1 MAKDGSVEATLVDF
15 LQARAEEFGGRDAL
29 LFRPGFRYRRWSYA
43 DIWEG
48 AGRIAAMLQQRGL
61 SRGDRAL
68 IWGPNCPQW
77 VLALFGCLRAGVIVV
92 PIDLRSPREF
102 VENVASRV
110 DARLSFVSRVTPG
123 YHRELGVPE
132 IDFEDLEALSEDMPA
147 PTPVDIGPDDLAE
160 VMFTSGTTGDPKGVM
175 LTHRNITANMASV
188 VQVAPGKGS
197 DRLMSILPL
206 SHMLEQMGGLL
217 VPMTA
222 GANITYPAARQATV
236 LFRTMKER
244 RVTTM
249 VLVPQLLDLFMKGI
263 EREVRR
269 QGKEVLW
276 AKLMKVAALAPFPVR
291 RVLFR
296 QVHKKLGGR
305 LSFIFAGGAPLDP
318 DLGAKWNLLGVDVV
332 QGYGATETSPVITCH
347 SQDSPRYDSPG
358 PPVPG
363 VEVKIAGDGEVLVRG
378 ENVTQGYWN
387 APEAT
392 ASSFE
397 DGWYKTGDQGE
408 FDEEGCLHLK
418 GRKKDMIVLGSGLNV
433 YPEDIEAM
441 LVKHDAVEDAAVVG
455 LPRQSGPEVH
465 AALIVPDAAR
475 APDAVA
481 WANGRLA
488 EHQRVRGFTVWPDE
502 DFPRTHTLKVK
513 KALLT
518 DVLLSEDGA
527 ESDSPARQPAQEGP
541 SLEGL
546 IAEIAEIPV
555 AQVADDKTLDGDL
568 GHGLAEACRAPVRH
582 RGGARRLPGRVS
594 NGAGYHRRGPGNDGR
609 RGVPDARGEEVRAV
623 GDELVV
629 QAAPGRHPAR
639 GHIPGSQAAV
649 RLQGGGSFADRGPG
663 RSGALRGKSLP
674 AARQRPDHQGHAAAS
689 PQAPVHRGLGGAVE
703 QPRVPHHPSAA
714 RKRLPLLEGGRG
726 AREPGE
732 HGPHPGRRLV
742 SPHLPRGRADRRW
755 PHAPLQGRHGS
766 RRRGVGHTRRAPQ
779 ARHPED
785 RLANRLPHVQQGR
798 RGGALRPSH
807 QLPAR
812 HNLRTGDRQV
822 RGSGEG
828 AVEWRAGLAFTIL
841 YPTFDEDC
849 ACSG

>member
-15 LQARAEEFGGRDAL
+15 LQVRAEEFGDRDAL
-29 LFRPGFRYRRWSYA
+29 LFRPGFRYQRWSYA
-43 DIWEG
+43 DLWEG
-48 AGRIAAMLQQRGL
+48 AGRIAAMLQARGL
-61 SRGDRAL
+61 AKGDRAL

-77 VLALFGCLRAGVIVV
+77 VLALFGCLRAGVIIV
-92 PIDLRSPREF
+92 PLDLRSPREF

-110 DARLSFVSRVTPG
+110 DARLSFVSRVTPS
-123 YHRELGVPE
+123 YHGELGVPE
-132 IDFEDLEALSEDMPA
+132 IDFEELEALSEDMPA
-147 PTPVDIGPDDLAE
+147 PAPVDIGPDDLAE

-188 VQVAPGKGS
+188 VQVAPGKES

-222 GANITYPAARQATV
+222 GANITYPVARQATV

-269 QGKEVLW
+269 QGKEALW

-296 QVHKKLGGR
+296 QVHKKLGGK
-305 LSFIFAGGAPLDP
+305 LSFVFAGGAPLDP

-347 SQDSPRYDSPG
+347 SQDDPRYDSPG

-363 VEVKIAGDGEVLVRG
+363 VEVRIADDGEVLVRG

-392 ASSFE
+392 ASSFQ

-408 FDEEGCLHLK
+408 FDDEGYLHLK

-465 AALIVPDAAR
+465 AALLMPDAER
-475 APDAVA
+475 AADAVA

-527 ESDSPARQPAQEGP
+527 ESDATVRQPAQEGP
-541 SLEGL
+541 SLAGV
-546 IAEIAEIPV
+546 IAEIAEVPV

-568 GHGLAEACRAPVRH
+568 DMDSLKRVELLSAIEEELGVYLDESAMEQGTTVATLARMVDEGSRTPDEKKFVRWGMSWWCRPL
-582 RGGARRLPGRVS
+582 RGAIQRVVIF
-594 NGAGYHRRGPGNDGR
+594 P
-609 RGVPDARGEEVRAV
+609 
-623 GDELVV
+623 
-629 QAAPGRHPAR
+629 
-639 GHIPGSQAAV
+639 
-649 RLQGGGSFADRGPG
+649 
-663 RSGALRGKSLP
+663 ALRLLYGFRVVGASRIEGLEGP
-674 AARQRPDHQGHAAAS
+674 VLFAANHCLRLDN
-689 PQAPVHRGLGGAVE
+689 GLIIKAMP
-703 QPRVPHHPSAA
+703 PRH
-714 RKRLPLLEGGRG
+714 RKRLSIAAWEELWSNPAYRITHPLLGN
-726 AREPGE
+726 AFPF
-732 HGPHPGRRLV
+732 
-742 SPHLPRGRADRRW
+742 SK
-755 PHAPLQGRHGS
+755 
-766 RRRGVGHTRRAPQ
+766 
-779 ARHPED
+779 
-785 RLANRLPHVQQGR
+785 
-798 RGGALRPSH
+798 
-807 QLPAR
+807 
-812 HNLRTGDRQV
+812 
-822 RGSGEG
+822 EG
-828 AVEWRAGLAFTIL
+828 AVRASLENMGRILDDGWSVLIYPEGELTVGGPMQPFRGGTGLVAVESGIPVVPLKLDIL
-841 YPTFDEDC
+841 KIGSPTGFPMFSRGDVEVRFGPPINFPRGTTYEQ
-849 ACSG
+849 ATARLEEAVRAL

>member
-1 MAKDGSVEATLVDF
+1 M
-15 LQARAEEFGGRDAL
+15 
-29 LFRPGFRYRRWSYA
+29 
-43 DIWEG
+43 
-48 AGRIAAMLQQRGL
+48 
-61 SRGDRAL
+61 
-68 IWGPNCPQW
+68 
-77 VLALFGCLRAGVIVV
+77 
-92 PIDLRSPREF
+92 
-102 VENVASRV
+102 
-110 DARLSFVSRVTPG
+110 DARLSFVSRVTPS
-123 YHRELGVPE
+123 YHGELGVPE
-132 IDFEDLEALSEDMPA
+132 IDFEELEALSEAMPA
-147 PTPVDIGPDDLAE
+147 PAPVDMGPDDLAE

-188 VQVAPGKGS
+188 VQVAPGKES

-222 GANITYPAARQATV
+222 GANITYPTARQATV

-269 QGKEVLW
+269 QGKEALW

-291 RVLFR
+291 RVMFR
-296 QVHKKLGGR
+296 QVHKKLGGK
-305 LSFIFAGGAPLDP
+305 LSFVFAGGAPLDP
-318 DLGAKWNLLGVDVV
+318 ELGARWNLLGVDVV

-363 VEVKIAGDGEVLVRG
+363 VEVRIADDGEVLVRG

-408 FDEEGCLHLK
+408 FDDEGYLHLK

-455 LPRQSGPEVH
+455 LPRQSGLEVH
-465 AALIVPDAAR
+465 AALLMPDAAR
-475 APDAVA
+475 ASDAVA

-513 KALLT
+513 KALLI

-527 ESDSPARQPAQEGP
+527 ESDSSGSPAGAGRAVAGGGDCRDRRGSRCPGCRRQDARRRP
-541 SLEGL
+541 
-546 IAEIAEIPV
+546 
-555 AQVADDKTLDGDL
+555 
-568 GHGLAEACRAPVRH
+568 GHGLAEACRAPVCH
-582 RGGARRLPGRVS
+582 RGGAWRLPGRVG
-594 NGAGYHRRGPGNDGR
+594 NGAGHHRRDAGKDGR
-609 RGVPDARGEEVRAV
+609 RGVTDARGEEVRAV

-629 QAAPGRHPAR
+629 QAAPGRHPAC
-639 GHIPGSQAAV
+639 GHIPRPQVAV
-649 RLQGGGSFADRGPG
+649 RLQGGGGFADRGAWKV
-663 RSGALRGKSLP
+663 RCYS
-674 AARQRPDHQGHAAAS
+674 RQITAC
-689 PQAPVHRGLGGAVE
+689 
-703 QPRVPHHPSAA
+703 
-714 RKRLPLLEGGRG
+714 
-726 AREPGE
+726 
-732 HGPHPGRRLV
+732 
-742 SPHLPRGRADRRW
+742 
-755 PHAPLQGRHGS
+755 GS
-766 RRRGVGHTRRAPQ
+766 TTA
-779 ARHPED
+779 
-785 RLANRLPHVQQGR
+785 
-798 RGGALRPSH
+798 
-807 QLPAR
+807 
-812 HNLRTGDRQV
+812 
-822 RGSGEG
+822 
-828 AVEWRAGLAFTIL
+828 
-841 YPTFDEDC
+841 
-849 ACSG
+849 